1 MTLTLRDSCKLAE
14 PERLEHSGIRWPR
27 GCCDASSLV
36 GTPLHVSYPLRS
48 ARGISSRIMVIA
60 PAESVFFSSYHLAP
74 RGFALANPLPRSPRP
89 APRAALP
96 LALVP
101 TSPPPRLGAT
111 ELGRDERAGVENL
124 DAAFEDAGGFST
136 KEVSVVLWGRA

>member
-1 MTLTLRDSCKLAE
+1 MTLTLPNFCELAE
-14 PERLEHSGIRWPR
+14 PERLEYSGIRWSR

-48 ARGISSRIMVIA
+48 ARRISSRMMALV
-60 PAESVFFSSYHLAP
+60 PAESVFSSSYHLTP
-74 RGFALANPLPRSPRP
+74 RGFALANPLPRNPRP

-124 DAAFEDAGGFST
+124 GVAFEDAGGFST